1 MAMGQDVDGVQ
12 TLYSNEVQSFIKENS
27 EGDYVLLDVRQ
38 PGEYA
43 QEHLPGAILIPLPRL
58 ADSLEELDSTK
69 PIIVYCAVGG
79 RSRMATQLLTNLGFR
94 NVVHLHGGIQAW
106 EDRTANGP
114 REFHLDFIKGDESPE
129 EIILL
134 AFRMEEGLKKFHE
147 AILSKT
153 DDAALCA
160 LLTGLIKA
168 EESHINTLRGL
179 WPKEPLTPASLVR
192 KTPPDQINEF
202 SGKGPRLMEGG
213 IDMNVFMKQNQSFLN
228 DVPGYLDL
236 AMMIETQALD
246 LYLRMAAD
254 SQNELTRKILLRIGN
269 EEKAHLALLGEY
281 LNQR

>member
-12 TLYSNEVQSFIKENS
+12 TLYSDEVQSFIKENS

-43 QEHLPGAILIPLPRL
+43 QEHLPGAILIPLPQL
-58 ADSLEELDSTK
+58 ADSLEELDSAK

-94 NVVHLHGGIQAW
+94 NVVHLQGGIQAW
-106 EDRTANGP
+106 EDRTATGP
-114 REFHLDFIKGDESPE
+114 REFHLNYIKGDESPE

-147 AILSKT
+147 AVLAKT

-160 LLTGLIKA
+160 LLNGLIKA
-168 EESHINTLRGL
+168 EESHIKTLQGL
-179 WPKEPLTPASLVR
+179 WPKEPLTTASLVI
-192 KTPPDQINEF
+192 KTPPDQINVF
-202 SGKGPRLMEGG
+202 SGKGSRLMEGG
-213 IDMNVFMKQNQSFLN
+213 IDMNAFMKKNQSFLN

-254 SQNELTRKILLRIGN
+254 SQNELTRNILLRIGN